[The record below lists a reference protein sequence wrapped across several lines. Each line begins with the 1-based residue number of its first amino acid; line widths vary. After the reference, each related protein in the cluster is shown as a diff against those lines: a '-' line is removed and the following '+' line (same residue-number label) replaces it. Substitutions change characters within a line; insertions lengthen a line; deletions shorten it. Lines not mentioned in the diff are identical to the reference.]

1 MSQGEREQRKTPRY
15 SFNGTAVIRLAGKA
29 ETARLRVVGL
39 GISGCRIEIGQPI
52 KEDQEFQ
59 PIIQSSGEQIIT
71 NVVVRHWNPK
81 GFAGLRFT
89 SMSSEARRK
98 LEQLVDYV
106 SRNYT
111 EGEGGR

>member
-1 MSQGEREQRKTPRY
+1 MSREEQERRKSPRY
-15 SFNGTAVIRLAGKA
+15 SFNGTVMIRASGEA
-29 ETARLRVVGL
+29 EMSRVRVVGL
-39 GISGCRIEIGQPI
+39 GISGCRVEISQPI
-52 KEDQEFQ
+52 KEDEEFQ
-59 PIIQSSGEQIIT
+59 LTIQSSGEQIIT

-98 LEQLVDYV
+98 LEQLVDYI

-111 EGEGGR
+111 EGKGGR

>member
-1 MSQGEREQRKTPRY
+1 MSQEERERRKSPRY
-15 SFNGTAVIRLAGKA
+15 SFNGTAVIRASGKA
-29 ETARLRVVGL
+29 EMSRVRVVGL
-39 GISGCRIEIGQPI
+39 GISGCRVEIGHPI

-59 PIIQSSGEQIIT
+59 LTIQSSGEQIIT

-89 SMSSEARRK
+89 SMSPEARRK
-98 LEQLVDYV
+98 LDELVDYV

-111 EGEGGR
+111 EEKGGQ

>member
-1 MSQGEREQRKTPRY
+1 MSQRQQERRKSPRY
-15 SFNGTAVIRLAGKA
+15 SFNGTAVIRLGGKA

-39 GISGCRIEIGQPI
+39 GISGCRVEIGKPI

-59 PIIQSSGEQIIT
+59 LNIQSSGEQIVT
-71 NVVVRHWNPK
+71 NVVVRYWNPN

-98 LEQLVDYV
+98 LEQLVDYI

-111 EGEGGR
+111 EADGRR